1 MKTNLTY
8 HGHSCFSIDNGYFSL
23 VIDPFKNGSV
33 PNLKIEK
40 KIKANLLLCSHN
52 HDDHHGIENVELKDS
67 SYRINVKTVNS
78 YHDKNSGLS
87 RGNNIIHVIF
97 IGNLKIV
104 HLGDLGYIHS
114 IEDMDSI
121 KNCDVLLAPINGFYT
136 VGSYE
141 IFDLM
146 TDSLMEEVMTSKCKL
161 ISAELIKREEGQD
174 GYSVKMDGQPL
185 GIIKVLAQ
193 VVINISNNSEI
204 PVPVLLAL
212 LAKTAK
218 FFQENPESVAT
229 VNVSEELGTLEK
241 ILNRGE

>member
-78 YHDKNSGLS
+78 YHDKNSGMS

-104 HLGDLGYIHS
+104 HLGDLGDIHS

-141 IFDLM
+141 IFDLYKKIN
-146 TDSLMEEVMTSKCKL
+146 TK
-161 ISAELIKREEGQD
+161 
-174 GYSVKMDGQPL
+174 
-185 GIIKVLAQ
+185 IIIPMHYYKKE
-193 VVINISNNSEI
+193 NNSGYKDDNQI
-204 PVPVLLAL
+204 DIFKNL
-212 LAKTAK
+212 
-218 FFQENPESVAT
+218 FNDYI
-229 VNVSEELGTLEK
+229 ELDNNSFYIEDYLNQRK
-241 ILNRGE
+241 AIIL